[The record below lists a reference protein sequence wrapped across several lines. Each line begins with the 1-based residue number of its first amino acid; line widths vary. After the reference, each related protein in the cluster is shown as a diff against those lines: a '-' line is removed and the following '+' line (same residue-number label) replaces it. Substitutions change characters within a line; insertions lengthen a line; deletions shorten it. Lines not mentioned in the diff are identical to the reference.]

1 MAVIVH
7 FCLVPR
13 PARTSLNSCTMKNNF
28 LFFLVLLCSIFSLSS
43 CYTSYYYVVRH
54 AEKASAPAENPPLTL
69 VGQQRA
75 IALCDTLR
83 DKKVHSIFVSQYLRT
98 QQTAQPS
105 ANLLQISPIQY
116 NASEPVEDLVMRLR
130 ANSRPNTLVVG
141 HSNTVPGIILSL
153 TGTAINPISDND
165 YDNLFIIKR
174 VHKWKRSTYT
184 LFRTGT
190 YGLDGGR

>member
-1 MAVIVH
+1 
-7 FCLVPR
+7 
-13 PARTSLNSCTMKNNF
+13 MKNNF
-28 LFFLVLLCSIFSLSS
+28 LFFLVLLCSIFSLNS
-43 CYTSYYYVVRH
+43 CYTSYYYIVRH
-54 AEKASAPAENPPLTL
+54 AEKASAPADNPPLTL
-69 VGQQRA
+69 AGQQRA
-75 IALCDTLR
+75 IALYDTLR

-105 ANLLQISPIQY
+105 ANLLQISPTQY
-116 NASEPVEDLVMRLR
+116 NASEPVENLVMRLR
-130 ANSRPNTLVVG
+130 ANARPNTLVVG